1 MVYNWKDCIRYI
13 IIDFVDYKLYKQLL
27 LCVITFFL
35 FCFIHSKN
43 FREEK
48 LRIKMNA
55 RKEIPVKKSS
65 RIFFTKN
72 SFLFYAHF
80 LNYLQHE

>member
-1 MVYNWKDCIRYI
+1 MTYNGNDYLNYI

-27 LCVITFFL
+27 QRVITIFL

-48 LRIKMNA
+48 LRTKMNA
-55 RKEIPVKKSS
+55 RKEIPVEKLS